1 MNTIRKVIAIAT
13 RLAIFALVFVAAVS
27 HAQTSRSP
35 GSNYHHAG
43 DHDDEINLEGARVG
57 CDVASTDARLGR
69 EMDGF
74 EFIRNIGE
82 GLIKEFDQ
90 AWRQSLDGT
99 NGRESVI
106 LIFRMT
112 DGSYTGRAQGFTNEY
127 DKFTFRWNP
136 AALAIVHTHPNH
148 SDPRPGAI
156 DKRVADRYGV
166 PNFTIT
172 SSGMYVYAP
181 ATQKTSKVLNGLD
194 WLNLSRWKCR

>member
-1 MNTIRKVIAIAT
+1 MNTKRKVIAIAA
-13 RLAIFALVFVAAVS
+13 RLAIALVFVAAVS
-27 HAQTSRSP
+27 HAQTSRP
-35 GSNYHHAG
+35 TGSNYHHA
-43 DHDDEINLEGARVG
+43 DNHDAEINLDGARIG
-57 CDVASTDARLGR
+57 CDVASTSARPGR

-74 EFIRNIGE
+74 EFTRNIGE

-172 SSGMYVYAP
+172 SSGMYVYDP
-181 ATQKTSKVLNGLD
+181 ATKKTSKVLNGLD